1 MKLATLKNGRPD
13 GQLVVALGRP
23 GRCVSA
29 GRIAPTLQAALDDWT
44 THARRF
50 PRSRPS
56 SMPAPSP
63 ASPSTRPQALAP
75 LPRAYQ
81 WIDGAGY
88 LSHLER
94 VRSLKGSKD
103 DELQST
109 RPLLYQG
116 GSDSLSAPTEP
127 IRVTDPDLA
136 IDFEAEVAVIIG
148 PVPMGA
154 SKAQAAAA
162 IRLVTVCND
171 VSLRRLVVDDLQNGF
186 GFFHAKPS
194 TSLRAHRRH
203 ARQPGRR
210 LARQSPASAGPH
222 RGQRHPVRPA
232 QCRHRHAFRFRRS
245 DRRSRPHP
253 QPGCGTIIGGGTVSN
268 RHDESLPIKSDGIG
282 FACIAEARTVEK
294 LKYGRARTPFLKPG
308 DTVRIGAMADGKPTF
323 GDIFQTVV
331 LASSP
336 SLGGEVARSAG

>member
-1 MKLATLKNGRPD
+1 MKLATLRNGRPD
-13 GQLVVALGRP
+13 GQLVVLSADLGRY
-23 GRCVSA
+23 VSA
-29 GRIAPTLQAALDDWT
+29 GRIAPTLQAALDDWE
-44 THARRF
+44 AAV
-50 PRSRPS
+50 
-56 SMPAPSP
+56 PALS
-63 ASPSTRPQALAP
+63 ALAGQLDAGAISGQTFDADLALAP

-103 DELQST
+103 EELQST

-116 GSDSLSAPTEP
+116 GSDSLSGPTDP

-148 PVPMGA
+148 AVPMGA
-154 SKAQAAAA
+154 SREQASAA

-194 TSLRAHRRH
+194 TAFAPIVATPESLGAAWRDN
-203 ARQPGRR
+203 R
-210 LARQSPASAGPH
+210 LH
-222 RGQRHPVRPA
+222 LPVRVQVNDVLFGQPNA
-232 QCRHRHAFRFRRS
+232 GTDMHFDFADLIVEATRTRS
-245 DRRSRPHP
+245 LAA
-253 QPGCGTIIGGGTVSN
+253 GTIIGGGTVSN
-268 RHDESLPIKSDGIG
+268 RHDETLPIKRDGIG

-308 DTVRIGAMADGKPTF
+308 DMVRIGAVSATGQSVF
-323 GDIFQTVV
+323 GDMLQKVA
-331 LASSP
+331 LA
-336 SLGGEVARSAG
+336 